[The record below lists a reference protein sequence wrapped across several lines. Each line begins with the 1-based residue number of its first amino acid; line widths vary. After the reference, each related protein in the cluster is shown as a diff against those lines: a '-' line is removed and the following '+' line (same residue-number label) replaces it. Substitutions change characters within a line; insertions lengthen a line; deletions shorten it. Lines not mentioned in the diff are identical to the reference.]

1 MMPINPGPN
10 LSRKRTRKQV
20 LAGQKQHKSS
30 LYLRYLIYFHRK
42 IDCLK
47 CASVFIS
54 VLIKNLKNIHTR
66 NGFIDEY
73 DEYDQKR
80 TRPCT
85 GYSGSGWTQ
94 AASCYLADPAQNQNA
109 QYQGKYLDSLCFFDM
124 TGYDDQQAS
133 SAAGQQFSFELET
146 GGNLSF
152 TLKREGRP
160 LRAATVPT
168 FGGAPLG
175 NMGYKGIGG
184 KPVLYTVEHK

>member
-1 MMPINPGPN
+1 MLERIPLLQRYPMMPINPGPN

-20 LAGQKQHKSS
+20 LAGEKQHKSS

-73 DEYDQKR
+73 DEYDQ
-80 TRPCT
+80 
-85 GYSGSGWTQ
+85 
-94 AASCYLADPAQNQNA
+94 
-109 QYQGKYLDSLCFFDM
+109 
-124 TGYDDQQAS
+124 QAS
-133 SAAGQQFSFELET
+133 SAGGQQFSFELET

-184 KPVLYTVEHK
+184 KPVLYTVEHKTTSTLKFSDIRVTDRLNNPVPNFHFVAIDGESTGPI

>member
-1 MMPINPGPN
+1 MLERIPLLQRYPMMPINPGPN

-20 LAGQKQHKSS
+20 LAGEKQHKSS

-73 DEYDQKR
+73 DEYDQSAR
-80 TRPCT
+80 AHAR
-85 GYSGSGWTQ
+85 GIAQALLLGALLLLYSGSGWTQ

-109 QYQGKYLDSLCFFDM
+109 QYQG
-124 TGYDDQQAS
+124 
-133 SAAGQQFSFELET
+133 
-146 GGNLSF
+146 
-152 TLKREGRP
+152 
-160 LRAATVPT
+160 
-168 FGGAPLG
+168 
-175 NMGYKGIGG
+175 
-184 KPVLYTVEHK
+184 

>member
-1 MMPINPGPN
+1 M
-10 LSRKRTRKQV
+10 
-20 LAGQKQHKSS
+20 QHKSS

-73 DEYDQKR
+73 DEYDQSAR
-80 TRPCT
+80 AHAR
-85 GYSGSGWTQ
+85 GIAQALLLGALLLLYSGSGWTQ

-133 SAAGQQFSFELET
+133 SAAGQQF
-146 GGNLSF
+146 
-152 TLKREGRP
+152 
-160 LRAATVPT
+160 
-168 FGGAPLG
+168 
-175 NMGYKGIGG
+175 
-184 KPVLYTVEHK
+184 